1 MRTGTTTAGSSTTTA
16 TPMAPDAASPT
27 PSGGAFPTYR
37 WRCAPDGLATR
48 RQLAADGLRP
58 GHQPIAGQILW
69 RGGDRVAYL
78 YRRDAAEPK
87 RAATSAQLAALDK
100 AMRVRRTCPSCQ
112 QDVGYVLP
120 RRWAACLDC
129 QDQIHDAQAH
139 DEQTADRSTP
149 REGTRMPR
157 TREAILADLAVSDAT
172 LTTLHE
178 AARTASI
185 EGHHDQADV
194 YVDTLDEATH
204 HRNALLDE
212 LYAVD
217 DRAANDALASAISDT
232 EQQIIT
238 LIRAADPTGSQ
249 HLTDAEILAAVQDLT
264 PSDNA
269 DGYQHGDEAASEGAT
284 AMSADTAEDTDVW
297 EA

>member
-1 MRTGTTTAGSSTTTA
+1 
-16 TPMAPDAASPT
+16 
-27 PSGGAFPTYR
+27 
-37 WRCAPDGLATR
+37 
-48 RQLAADGLRP
+48 
-58 GHQPIAGQILW
+58 
-69 RGGDRVAYL
+69 
-78 YRRDAAEPK
+78 
-87 RAATSAQLAALDK
+87 
-100 AMRVRRTCPSCQ
+100 
-112 QDVGYVLP
+112 
-120 RRWAACLDC
+120 
-129 QDQIHDAQAH
+129 
-139 DEQTADRSTP
+139 
-149 REGTRMPR
+149 MPR